1 VRPFQLAT
9 AVAFIAL
16 AAVVMF
22 DTRAGALVD
31 RTGRSPG
38 GIGAGFYP
46 FWAAA
51 VLGFGGLVVGYQTL
65 SGRLSSASVFAERD
79 GILSVFKLVGP
90 MIVATAALAW
100 LGLYV
105 VMGLYMAYFARVIG
119 GYRWYWVAL
128 IAVVFP
134 FAIYLAFEVGF
145 RVRLPKS
152 VFYVQGL
159 PF

>member
-1 VRPFQLAT
+1 VRRYQLLT
-9 AVAFIAL
+9 AVAFCVL

-31 RTGRSPG
+31 RTGRAPG

-51 VLGFGGLVVGYQTL
+51 VLGAGGLLVAYQAVASRLAT
-65 SGRLSSASVFAERD
+65 SGTFASRD
-79 GILSVFKLVGP
+79 GVVAVVKLVGP
-90 MIVATAALAW
+90 MLVATAALMY
-100 LGLYV
+100 LGLYL

-119 GYRWYWVAL
+119 RYRWHWVAV
-128 IAVVFP
+128 IGVAFP
-134 FAIYLAFEVGF
+134 LAIYLAFELGF

-152 VFYVQGL
+152 IYYVQGL